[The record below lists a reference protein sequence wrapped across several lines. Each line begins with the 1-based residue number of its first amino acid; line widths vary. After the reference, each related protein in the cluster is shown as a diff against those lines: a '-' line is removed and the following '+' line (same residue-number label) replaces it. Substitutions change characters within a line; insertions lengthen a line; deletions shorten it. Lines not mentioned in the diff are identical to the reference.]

1 MGVVLSAV
9 TAVYGGLGHE
19 PSAPKITFNSCTYD
33 LFFAE
38 PLILDTTCKILPKNK
53 CVS

>member
-9 TAVYGGLGHE
+9 TAVYGGLAHV
-19 PSAPKITFNSCTYD
+19 PHAPKITFDSCTYD

-38 PLILDTTCKILPKNK
+38 PLIYDSIEF
-53 CVS
+53 